1 MTNLGVLLEKNEINL
16 SEKALEKFE
25 NYRNL
30 IVEWNEKINLTAI
43 TEEDEVNIKHFLD
56 CLLLVKTGLFDDEKT
71 VIDVGTGAGFPA
83 IPLKIYNE
91 NLKITMMDSLNK
103 RIKFLNLVIEG
114 LGFDKIE
121 AIHGRAEELGRKPEY
136 REKFDIASSRAVA
149 NLSLLLE
156 LTIPFVKK
164 GGLLLAMKGPSYK
177 EEVENSKNA
186 MKKLGCVLESVKTF
200 KIEFQGEE
208 LERNILFIRKIEK
221 TNEKYPRNMGQIK
234 KKGL

>member
-1 MTNLGVLLEKNEINL
+1 MTNLGILLEKNEINL

-30 IVEWNEKINLTAI
+30 IVEWNQKINLTAI

-56 CLLLVKTGLFDDEKT
+56 CLLLVKTGLFNDEKT

-103 RIKFLNLVIEG
+103 RIKFLNLVIED
-114 LGFDKIE
+114 LGFGKIE

>member
-1 MTNLGVLLEKNEINL
+1 MTNLGILLEKNEINL

-30 IVEWNEKINLTAI
+30 IVEWNQKINLTAI

-103 RIKFLNLVIEG
+103 RIKFLNLVIED
-114 LGFDKIE
+114 LGFGKIE
-121 AIHGRAEELGRKPEY
+121 AIHGRAEELGRKSEY

-186 MKKLGCVLESVKTF
+186 MKKLGCVLESIKTF